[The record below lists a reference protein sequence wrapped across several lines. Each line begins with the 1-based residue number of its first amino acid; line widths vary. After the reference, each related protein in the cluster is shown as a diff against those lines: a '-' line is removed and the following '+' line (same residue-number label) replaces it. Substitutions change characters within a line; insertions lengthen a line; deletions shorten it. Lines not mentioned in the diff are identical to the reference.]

1 MALNP
6 FHACDQTRARMLA
19 HMAAAAYNAPN
30 RVGSAS
36 MSFAHR
42 HLLGIEP
49 LSQTDITTLLDLAD
63 TYVDLNRQPHKHSD
77 ALRGLTQ
84 INMFFENSTRT
95 QASFEIAGKRLG
107 ADVMNMAMQAS
118 SIKKGETL
126 IDTAMTLNAMHP
138 DLLVVRHPQSG
149 AVDLLAQKVNCAV
162 LNAGDGRHE
171 HPTQA
176 LLDAL
181 TIRRAKGRLHRLS
194 IAICGDIAHSRV
206 ARSNIMLLGK
216 MENRIRL
223 IAPPT
228 LMPAQIGEFGV
239 EVFDDMEKGL
249 KDVDVVMM
257 LRLQKERMDGGFIPS
272 EREYYHRFGLDAE
285 KLSHA
290 KPDAIVMH
298 PGPMNRGVEID
309 GTLADD
315 INRSVIQD
323 QVEMGVAVR
332 MAAMDLLAR
341 NLADSRKGAA

>member
-1 MALNP
+1 MT
-6 FHACDQTRARMLA
+6 FQ
-19 HMAAAAYNAPN
+19 
-30 RVGSAS
+30 
-36 MSFAHR
+36 HR
-42 HLLGIEP
+42 HLLGIEQLRP
-49 LSQTDITTLLDLAD
+49 EEITTILDLAEE
-63 TYVDLNRQPHKHSD
+63 YVTLNRGNKKHSEV
-77 ALRGLTQ
+77 LSGLTQ

-95 QASFEIAGKRLG
+95 QASFELAGKRLG

-126 IDTAMTLNAMHP
+126 IDTALTLNAMHP
-138 DLLVVRHPQSG
+138 DLLVVRHPHSG

-206 ARSNIMLLGK
+206 ARSNLLLLSK

-223 IAPPT
+223 IGPPT
-228 LMPAQIGEFGV
+228 LMPSGIEKFGV
-239 EVFDDMEKGL
+239 EIFDNMDEGL
-249 KDVDVVMM
+249 QDVDVVMM

-272 EREYYHRFGLDAE
+272 EREYYHRYGLNVK

-309 GTLADD
+309 SDIADD
-315 INRSVIQD
+315 INRSVIQE

-332 MAAMDLLAR
+332 MAAMVLLAR
-341 NLADSRKGAA
+341 NLKGNA